1 MPRRTIRSSRPS
13 SSSISR
19 TRTRSASRT
28 AWRRR
33 DAQSITRTA
42 RHITTGRT
50 LLDAALGQARR
61 MLETYRV
68 RLWAQQL
75 GSAQTVGDARIRKDA
90 ESVAGP
96 TRRPVLRSG
105 RGRGR
110 RSRGVRRSR

>member
-1 MPRRTIRSSRPS
+1 MRTQARRAPDGRRPG
-13 SSSISR
+13 
-19 TRTRSASRT
+19 
-28 AWRRR
+28 
-33 DAQSITRTA
+33 
-42 RHITTGRT
+42 RH
-50 LLDAALGQARR
+50 LGQARR

-75 GSAQTVGDARIRKDA
+75 GTAQTVGDARIRKDA